1 MSNLNRIKAVN
12 AVAEICGAEP
22 MPAGPVDLGYYAED
36 VFNIDVMREYLSK
49 SSCEKLLATITKGE
63 PLDPD
68 IAGDVETTVTAQC
81 AAPSKSLRH
90 SGQCQP
96 PWRGWGNFGLCA
108 QTV

>member
-1 MSNLNRIKAVN
+1 MKIRLPRVRPVLCCWFLPMGLMLLSMFPDVAAVSPF
-12 AVAEICGAEP
+12 ALA
-22 MPAGPVDLGYYAED
+22 D
-36 VFNIDVMREYLSK
+36 V
-49 SSCEKLLATITKGE
+49 
-63 PLDPD
+63 
-68 IAGDVETTVTAQC
+68 AGDVETTVTAQC

>member
-1 MSNLNRIKAVN
+1 MSAAARISSNSWSETRMKIRLPRVRPVLCCWFLPMGLTLLSMFPDVAAVSPFD
-12 AVAEICGAEP
+12 VA
-22 MPAGPVDLGYYAED
+22 
-36 VFNIDVMREYLSK
+36 
-49 SSCEKLLATITKGE
+49 
-63 PLDPD
+63 D

>member
-1 MSNLNRIKAVN
+1 MGLTLLSMFPDVAAVSPFD
-12 AVAEICGAEP
+12 VA
-22 MPAGPVDLGYYAED
+22 
-36 VFNIDVMREYLSK
+36 
-49 SSCEKLLATITKGE
+49 
-63 PLDPD
+63 D